1 MKIENVKTNVVPS
14 ITWNW
19 LKSNND
25 IVTVDAQFSTAVPA
39 ISNEKNVQI
48 SEGCTINKILSADF
62 GSGVFNK
69 TNGKVKDLRNQDGTT
84 NPKEDSSKIP
94 DYSNHPLLQV
104 LNQTVNNPQMIT
116 ISKPFEKPLILTFD
130 FDKPSAA
137 AQIIYA
143 KENTKGTIILI
154 YKGNGP
160 ASILQTKVYAE
171 SYAYIHLIKAQL
183 LDSGALHFDDTQ
195 VFCEENASVKFTQ
208 IELGASHVNSGLHVN
223 LNGYQS
229 SFDSKVA
236 YLCQNDQILDMN
248 HIVYHYGK
256 KSECNMQV
264 DGTLKDNA
272 QKAYRGTIDLKKG
285 CCGAKGHEMEE
296 TLLLSPKTVNKSLP
310 VILCDEEDVEGEHG
324 ATIGRLSSDILFYM
338 QSRGIS
344 EKEAEVLMS
353 RAKIQAAVD
362 LIPDEQVKEQIGTF
376 LEKLI

>member
-1 MKIENVKTNVVPS
+1 M
-14 ITWNW
+14 
-19 LKSNND
+19 
-25 IVTVDAQFSTAVPA
+25 
-39 ISNEKNVQI
+39 
-48 SEGCTINKILSADF
+48 
-62 GSGVFNK
+62 
-69 TNGKVKDLRNQDGTT
+69 
-84 NPKEDSSKIP
+84 
-94 DYSNHPLLQV
+94 
-104 LNQTVNNPQMIT
+104 
-116 ISKPFEKPLILTFD
+116 
-130 FDKPSAA
+130 
-137 AQIIYA
+137 
-143 KENTKGTIILI
+143 
-154 YKGNGP
+154 
-160 ASILQTKVYAE
+160 
-171 SYAYIHLIKAQL
+171 
-183 LDSGALHFDDTQ
+183 
-195 VFCEENASVKFTQ
+195 
-208 IELGASHVNSGLHVN
+208 NSGLHVN

>member
-39 ISNEKNVQI
+39 ITNEKNVQI

-69 TNGKVKDLRNQDGTT
+69 ANGKVKDLRNQDGTT

-94 DYSNHPLLQV
+94 DYTNHPLLQV

-116 ISKPFEKPLILTFD
+116 ISKSFEEPLILTFD

-160 ASILQTKVYAE
+160 TSILQTKVYAE
-171 SYAYIHLIKAQL
+171 NYANIHLIKAQL

-223 LNGYQS
+223 LYGYQS